1 MTGATTEKKPPRP
14 AVRWR
19 DSLLA
24 RVALLCVV
32 LVLCLLGSV
41 ISITLFYFHEVV
53 QDMESRT
60 NAIVENVRLE
70 FEEKPNVD
78 FGALE
83 GKLRDPK
90 AGLDVQLQPYTGQM
104 GAATYTREHLEDGS
118 ILRVARVPIK
128 YRDREVL
135 LTARVHVTPYSEVA
149 HAFRNKY
156 MLTMSSVFLG
166 TLSLLVYSIVKTL
179 RPLRELSQSIA
190 AIAAGE
196 LRAVSTAGAT
206 GEVRALEET
215 FNTMVES
222 LRDKEMMEIKLRQA
236 QRLSA
241 LGNLAAG
248 IAHDVR
254 NPLNAIKLLSSH
266 ALDMIPDES
275 DSPAIKPLRTIRNE
289 VDRLENI
296 VSDFL
301 ALAKERQLTPGPQA
315 VDDLLG
321 ECAHLLQKDAEARG
335 VQLTCDLR
343 AGNRILMLDPK
354 QFTRAV
360 LNVLLNSLEAC
371 GPGGRVRLSSR
382 LSDRSCQI
390 EIQDDG
396 PGLPQDVFDRVF
408 EPYYTTKAGG
418 TGLGLS
424 ITRGIIEEHGGK
436 IELYSVSGHGCQI
449 LITMPLDTQK

>member
-1 MTGATTEKKPPRP
+1 MGVDTPDKKTLQP

-19 DSLLA
+19 NSLLA

-53 QDMESRT
+53 QDMEART
-60 NAIVENVRLE
+60 NAIVDNVRLE
-70 FEEKPNVD
+70 FEEKPDVD

-83 GKLRDPK
+83 NQLRDAK
-90 AGLDVQLQPYTGQM
+90 GGLDIQLQPYTGQM

-118 ILRVARVPIK
+118 IMRVARVPIR

-135 LTARVHVTPYSEVA
+135 LTARVRVTPYSEVA

-156 MLTMSSVFLG
+156 MLALSFVFLL
-166 TLSLLVYSIVKTL
+166 TLSLLVYFIARTL
-179 RPLRELSQSIA
+179 RPLRELSQSCA
-190 AIAAGE
+190 AIASGE

-206 GEVRALEET
+206 GEIRALEET

-222 LRDKEMMEIKLRQA
+222 LRGKEMVEAKLRQA

-266 ALDMIPDES
+266 ALDMIPEET
-275 DSPAIKPLRTIRNE
+275 DSPAVKPLRTIRNE

-296 VSDFL
+296 VSNFL
-301 ALAKERQLTPGPQA
+301 ALAKERQLTPEPQA

-321 ECAHLLQKDAEARG
+321 ECARLLQKDAETRG
-335 VQLTCDLR
+335 IHLACDLR
-343 AGNRILMLDPK
+343 AGNRVLMLDPK

-382 LSDRSCQI
+382 LSDRACQI

-396 PGLPQDVFDRVF
+396 PGLPQDVFERVF

-424 ITRGIIEEHGGK
+424 ITRGIVEEHGGR
-436 IELYSVSGHGCQI
+436 IEIYSVSGHGCQV
-449 LITMPLDTQK
+449 LITMPLA